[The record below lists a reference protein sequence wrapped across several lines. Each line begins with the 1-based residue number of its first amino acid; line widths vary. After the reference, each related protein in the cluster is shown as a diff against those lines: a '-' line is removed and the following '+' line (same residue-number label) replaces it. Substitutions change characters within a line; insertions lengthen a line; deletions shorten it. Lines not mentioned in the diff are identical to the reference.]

1 MADQTPLVLED
12 ASLTE
17 FVRYILDRHE
27 YSSTLVVCGAKDDFL
42 AAFRDTAERQA
53 RSNEPQATR
62 SESPGV
68 THNHFATQRAASS
81 QDAWTAPTLRML
93 ATSRT
98 VKVVFCPDITHLRA
112 YLATH
117 AVQQYGNHT
126 TTEVDSKRILALL
139 NPVAIHQPTSAFSAQ
154 GLNRTFSGAVEAA
167 YASDS
172 RLIIAECDNYAS
184 QHQRDL
190 DTSVDTLEPGI
201 RDAVQQL
208 AVSVWDEE
216 ISILNITTKSF
227 GAGERGWVGRTVRVR
242 DVAGRWCR
250 FEKLQFPSDLSI
262 GS

>member
-1 MADQTPLVLED
+1 MAAQTPLVLED

-27 YSSTLVVCGAKDDFL
+27 NLSTLVVCGTKDDFL
-42 AAFRDTAERQA
+42 AAFRDTAEREA
-53 RSNEPQATR
+53 RSDEPQATR

-68 THNHFATQRAASS
+68 THNHFATQRVASL
-81 QDAWTAPTLRML
+81 QDAWTAATLRML

-117 AVQQYGNHT
+117 AVQRYGNRT
-126 TTEVDSKRILALL
+126 TTEVDSKRTLALL
-139 NPVAIHQPTSAFSAQ
+139 NPLAIHRPTSAFSAQ

-172 RLIIAECDNYAS
+172 RLIIAECDHYAT
-184 QHQRDL
+184 RDRRNF
-190 DTSVDTLEPGI
+190 DTSVQTLDAEV
-201 RDAVQQL
+201 RDAAQQL
-208 AVSVWDEE
+208 AISVWDEE
-216 ISILNITTKSF
+216 VSILNVTTKSF

-242 DVAGRWCR
+242 DIAERWCR
-250 FEKLQFPSDLSI
+250 FEKVPHPSKLFI
-262 GS
+262 GR